1 MLDSDA
7 RQQALVTLSHRSAFA
22 LGTLFLLVVALS
34 EHAMGRVL
42 TCTCGRI
49 ALWHGV
55 VLSAEN
61 SQQLTDWYTFTHII
75 HGVLFYGALAL
86 LLPRQPFAVRL
97 LLALSI
103 EGAWEVIENSPA
115 IIDRYREAT
124 ISLDYYGDSILNSM
138 GDIGAMVVGFWLAA
152 QLPMVVS
159 CLRYRGRIDA
169 GVYHPRQSHAQHR
182 DASAPGRRY
191 QTMADGT
198 LRIAGMSVWR
208 ACDGTR
214 RHRHSA
220 R

>member
-152 QLPMVVS
+152 QLPIWSSVACVIAVELMLAFIIRDNLTLNIVMLLHPV
-159 CLRYRGRIDA
+159 DA
-169 GVYHPRQSHAQHR
+169 I
-182 DASAPGRRY
+182 RRW
-191 QTMADGT
+191 QTG
-198 LRIAGMSVWR
+198 L
-208 ACDGTR
+208 
-214 RHRHSA
+214 
-220 R
+220 